1 MGFLIG
7 LFTVVLV
14 LDSVFLI
21 FLVLLQL
28 PKKEAG
34 AGMAFGG
41 GATEALFGA
50 GSGTVLT
57 KATKYAAGIFMGLAL
72 VLSALNAYRHS
83 RSGLSFQEQLA
94 RSATEAAPAT
104 TATTNATSTTSPV
117 PAAGPAGAPSLLLSS
132 TNAAATNPALGPAM
146 LLSPTN
152 VATTNPP
159 PRPAQ

>member
-14 LDSVFLI
+14 LDSIFLI

-28 PKKEAG
+28 PKKDAG

-72 VLSALNAYRHS
+72 VLSMLNAYRVSH
-83 RSGLSFQEQLA
+83 RGQSFEDQLA
-94 RSATEAAPAT
+94 KSAAESAAA
-104 TATTNATSTTSPV
+104 AVASTNATSVAAPTPTAAPT
-117 PAAGPAGAPSLLLSS
+117 PATAPGLLLSS
-132 TNAAATNPALGPAM
+132 TNAPAATP
-146 LLSPTN
+146 
-152 VATTNPP
+152 
-159 PRPAQ
+159 PAQPPK

>member
-14 LDSVFLI
+14 LDSIFLI

-28 PKKEAG
+28 PKKDAG

-57 KATKYAAGIFMGLAL
+57 KATKYAAGVFMGLAL
-72 VLSALNAYRHS
+72 ILSVLNAYRHKQGS
-83 RSGLSFQEQLA
+83 RSFEDQLA
-94 RSATEAAPAT
+94 KSAADSVPAIVAATNTASPAAPAPAT
-104 TATTNATSTTSPV
+104 TQA
-117 PAAGPAGAPSLLLSS
+117 PAPAPGLLLSS
-132 TNAAATNPALGPAM
+132 TNAPAATPPAE
-146 LLSPTN
+146 
-152 VATTNPP
+152 PP
-159 PRPAQ
+159 K

>member
-41 GATEALFGA
+41 GATEALFGS

-83 RSGLSFQEQLA
+83 RSGQSFEDQLA
-94 RSATEAAPAT
+94 RSAAESAVT
-104 TATTNATSTTSPV
+104 TATTNAAPTTSPA
-117 PAAGPAGAPSLLLSS
+117 PTSEPAGAPSLLLSS
-132 TNAAATNPALGPAM
+132 TNVATTNPALGPAM

-152 VATTNPP
+152 VATTNL
-159 PRPAQ
+159 PAQPAQ

>member
-14 LDSVFLI
+14 LDSLFLI

-57 KATKYAAGIFMGLAL
+57 KATKYAAGLFLGLAL
-72 VLSALNAYRHS
+72 LLSALNAYQHS
-83 RSGLSFQEQLA
+83 HRGQSFEDQLA
-94 RSATEAAPAT
+94 KSAAESGPAI
-104 TATTNATSTTSPV
+104 TATTNATPTSSPALATSPAPASA
-117 PAAGPAGAPSLLLSS
+117 PAAAPSLLLSS
-132 TNAAATNPALGPAM
+132 TNAPATSPPAE
-146 LLSPTN
+146 
-152 VATTNPP
+152 PP
-159 PRPAQ
+159 Q

>member
-14 LDSVFLI
+14 LDSIFLI
-21 FLVLLQL
+21 FLILLQL

-57 KATKYAAGIFMGLAL
+57 KATKYSAGMFMGLAL
-72 VLSALNAYRHS
+72 VLSVLNSYRHS
-83 RSGLSFQEQLA
+83 HRGLSFQEEIA
-94 RSATEAAPAT
+94 KSAA
-104 TATTNATSTTSPV
+104 
-117 PAAGPAGAPSLLLSS
+117 AAGPTLSSTSNAPAVTLLPMTSAPAATPGLLLSS
-132 TNAAATNPALGPAM
+132 TNVASTN
-146 LLSPTN
+146 S
-152 VATTNPP
+152 ATTNLPAAP
-159 PRPAQ
+159 PAQ

>member
-14 LDSVFLI
+14 LDSIFLI

-72 VLSALNAYRHS
+72 VLSTLNAYRHS
-83 RSGLSFQEQLA
+83 HRGQAFADQLA
-94 RSATEAAPAT
+94 QSAAESAPTLA
-104 TATTNATSTTSPV
+104 ATTNTTAATS
-117 PAAGPAGAPSLLLSS
+117 PAPASEPAGTPSLLLSS
-132 TNAAATNPALGPAM
+132 TNAAAA
-146 LLSPTN
+146 
-152 VATTNPP
+152 NPP
-159 PRPAQ
+159 AEPAK

>member
-14 LDSVFLI
+14 LDSIFLI

-41 GATEALFGA
+41 GATEALFSA

-72 VLSALNAYRHS
+72 VLSTLNAYRHS
-83 RSGLSFQEQLA
+83 HSRQAFEDQLA
-94 RSATEAAPAT
+94 KSAAESAPAITAATNT
-104 TATTNATSTTSPV
+104 TAATS
-117 PAAGPAGAPSLLLSS
+117 PAPGSEPAGTPLLLSS
-132 TNAAATNPALGPAM
+132 TNAAATNPPAE
-146 LLSPTN
+146 
-152 VATTNPP
+152 
-159 PRPAQ
+159 PAK

>member
-14 LDSVFLI
+14 LDSIFLI

-72 VLSALNAYRHS
+72 VLSALNAYRIRS
-83 RSGLSFQEQLA
+83 SGLSFEDQLA
-94 RSATEAAPAT
+94 KSAAESAPAST
-104 TATTNATSTTSPV
+104 VTTNATSTTSPV
-117 PAAGPAGAPSLLLSS
+117 PASEPAGAPSLLLSS
-132 TNAAATNPALGPAM
+132 TN
-146 LLSPTN
+146 
-152 VATTNPP
+152 VAPTNPP
-159 PRPAQ
+159 AQPAQ

>member
-1 MGFLIG
+1 MSFLIG

-14 LDSVFLI
+14 LDSIFLI

-57 KATKYAAGIFMGLAL
+57 KATKYAAGLFMGLAL
-72 VLSALNAYRHS
+72 VLSTLNAYRHS
-83 RSGLSFQEQLA
+83 HRGQSFEDQLA
-94 RSATEAAPAT
+94 KSAAESAPSLA
-104 TATTNATSTTSPV
+104 ATTNTTAATS
-117 PAAGPAGAPSLLLSS
+117 PAPASEPTGTPGLLLSS
-132 TNAAATNPALGPAM
+132 TNAAAA
-146 LLSPTN
+146 
-152 VATTNPP
+152 NPP
-159 PRPAQ
+159 AEPAK

>member
-14 LDSVFLI
+14 LDSIFLV

-57 KATKYAAGIFMGLAL
+57 KATKYAAGIFMSLAL
-72 VLSALNAYRHS
+72 LLSALNAYRHS
-83 RSGLSFQEQLA
+83 RTGESFEDQLA
-94 RSATEAAPAT
+94 KSAAESGAAISAATNAAAAPPVAP
-104 TATTNATSTTSPV
+104 TASNA
-117 PAAGPAGAPSLLLSS
+117 PAPAPTAAPNLLLSS
-132 TNAAATNPALGPAM
+132 TNAPAPSPPAE
-146 LLSPTN
+146 
-152 VATTNPP
+152 PP
-159 PRPAQ
+159 K

>member
-14 LDSVFLI
+14 LDCIFLI

-57 KATKYAAGIFMGLAL
+57 KATKYAAGVFMGLAL
-72 VLSALNAYRHS
+72 ILSMLNAYRHS
-83 RSGLSFQEQLA
+83 HRGQSFEDQLA
-94 RSATEAAPAT
+94 KSAAESAPAAGTSSNATAAPAPT
-104 TATTNATSTTSPV
+104 TATTPAPV
-117 PAAGPAGAPSLLLSS
+117 PAPAATPGLLLSS
-132 TNAAATNPALGPAM
+132 TNAPAAAP
-146 LLSPTN
+146 
-152 VATTNPP
+152 
-159 PRPAQ
+159 PAQPPK